1 MSGGSGLCRRPIFAF
16 GNSDGDQHA
25 GMDRGWRRR
34 VRYGP
39 GAYDRQSHISRLD
52 KALDEATTKGW
63 TVDMKNGWKVIFRVQ
78 KE

>member
-39 GAYDRQSHISRLD
+39 GGPTTGNRSSLD
-52 KALDEATTKGW
+52 KAIDEETTKGW
-63 TVDMKNGWKVIFRVQ
+63 TVDMKNGWKAIFRVQ